1 MSLVALIEPLQ
12 PSMSV
17 GSVAIA
23 SDFRPAL
30 LTATF
35 RVTPE
40 LVLPPLSVTVSVTGY
55 MPAVGNLIVACG
67 VPSPVTLLVAAP
79 PCRVAPTLH
88 DQYATVPSGSEEAL
102 PSKLTAWPALGPV
115 GGLLGVNVNA
125 AV

>member
-1 MSLVALIEPLQ
+1 MSFVALIEPLQ

-17 GSVAIA
+17 GSVANA

-35 RVTPE
+35 RVTE

-67 VPSPVTLLVAAP
+67 VPSPVTLLVPPP

-88 DQYATVPSGSEEAL
+88 DQAATVPSGSEEAL

-115 GGLLGVNVNA
+115 
-125 AV
+125 